1 MLLTPSKLQ
10 AAFLA
15 YDTKFRAAYEATP
28 VQWDKIATL
37 VPSTTAE
44 QIHAWV
50 DRVPQLRKWVGE
62 RQINN
67 IKARVQSVVNEK
79 YEDTIGIDR
88 EKFEDDQYGIYS
100 PAIEMLGEAARIWP
114 DQLVVGALQAG
125 STTLCYDGQDFFDT
139 DHPIN
144 PDDTAST
151 VQSNLFTLALNATNY
166 QTVRA
171 AMMSFKGPDGVPLGV
186 NPNLLVVPPALEGMA
201 RTILNADFIAA
212 PSGTATQSNVLK
224 GTADV
229 LVMPR
234 LAGQDTT
241 WYLLDTSRAIKP
253 FIFQQR
259 QAPEFAFLNRPDDQ
273 NVVTT
278 DKFIFAVR
286 ARGAGGLGLYWMA
299 AKSTP

>member
-1 MLLTPSKLQ
+1 MLLNPSSLQ

-15 YDTKFRAAYEATP
+15 YDTKFRSAYEKTP

-37 VPSTTAE
+37 ISSTTAE

-67 IKARVQSVVNEK
+67 IKARAQSLVNEK

-100 PAIEMLGEAARIWP
+100 PAIEMLGEAARVWP
-114 DQLVVGALQAG
+114 DQLVVAALQAG
-125 STTLCYDGQDFFDT
+125 DSSLCYDGQFFFDT
-139 DHPIN
+139 DHPIDPSN
-144 PDDTAST
+144 PSAGT
-151 VQSNLFTLALNATNY
+151 QSNSFNLALNAANY

-171 AMMSFKGPDGVPLGV
+171 AMMSYKGADGAPLGV
-186 NPNLLVVPPALEGMA
+186 NPNLLVVPPALEGTA

-212 PSGTATQSNVLK
+212 PSNTATQSNVLK

-241 WYLLDTSRAIKP
+241 WYLMDTSRVIKP
-253 FIFQQR
+253 LIFQQR
-259 QAPEFAFLNRPDDQ
+259 QAPEFAFLNRPDDHA
-273 NVVTT
+273 VVST
-278 DKFIFAVR
+278 DTYLFGVR
-286 ARGAGGLGLYWMA
+286 ARGAGGYGLYWLA
-299 AKSTP
+299 AKSSP